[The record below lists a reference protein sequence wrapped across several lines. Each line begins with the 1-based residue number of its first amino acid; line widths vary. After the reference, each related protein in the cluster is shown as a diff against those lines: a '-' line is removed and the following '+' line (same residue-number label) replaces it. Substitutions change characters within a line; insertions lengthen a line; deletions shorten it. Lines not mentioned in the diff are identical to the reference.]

1 MLEISVGDVYINR
14 CAALRRGESVVH
26 TCQKWRI
33 KCGEIF
39 PCIRGDKDLRDFE
52 DLRGLCGKILS
63 IVEQFRISMH
73 NKLKSDR

>member
-14 CAALRRGESVVH
+14 CVALRRGESVVH

-52 DLRGLCGKILS
+52 DL
-63 IVEQFRISMH
+63 
-73 NKLKSDR
+73 